1 MYVLVLA
8 FLLIAP
14 QQDEIVASSDRLE
27 RTGSIVTYTGDVV
40 ITYRDMQVE
49 ADTIVYDQS
58 TQMLEASNGVTFVR
72 GEERL
77 TGRRLEINLDTTAGV
92 LTEATGALGPS
103 YLIQAAE
110 AYRLEDGRYELFDA
124 TVTTCDDEGNP
135 GWEFHTPRTT
145 IDPNSSVQAVHSVL
159 RIKGVPVF
167 YMPYISAPV
176 ATRPRSSG
184 FLTPQTSTSTTKG
197 RSVSESFYYVINRSA
212 DLTVTGEYFTLRGLA
227 GAARFRAVPNDRSR
241 IEVDSFFADD
251 RKGQG
256 GKSARILAYTERDDL
271 RVVADMNLV
280 SSFVFRQVFEEGF
293 DVISSPTERSR
304 AFATYNTPGVSYN
317 LLYTR
322 QGTFFVDQPTA
333 IIRKLPSIEMAVHA
347 RPVGDLPLYFS
358 FDGSASGLHRRDAV
372 ITSSAFVGRLD
383 IHPRLEIPVLRAG
396 AFNWSHQLGVRETFY
411 SDQQNVGG
419 QRDSLNRVAFD
430 YGFVFSGPQLEK
442 QYSAWKHVIEPQ
454 IEYRYVTGV
463 DEFGNTLLIDDTDL
477 FVDTNEVRYRI
488 TNRFFTDREVLSWTL
503 TQKYYANQTFGGAL
517 VSGRDT
523 ALEPL
528 LDLTGF
534 GFADEP
540 RRFSPLVSLL
550 RFSPRAGTST
560 DLQIDYDTVRRQFR
574 SAGIIGRY
582 QAGPTFSNL
591 AYFFTRR
598 SLIQLPNNQIRATLG
613 FGDSNR
619 LGLNGAVSFAYNVD
633 QAILQAATAQLS
645 YNTDCYGLH
654 LAFMQFDLGPRR
666 ESRLRFS
673 FSLKDLGAIGNLGQD
688 SLF

>member
-1 MYVLVLA
+1 MHVWILA
-8 FLLIAP
+8 VLLIAP
-14 QQDEIVASSDRLE
+14 QQDELVVSADRLD
-27 RTGSIVTYTGDVV
+27 RTGSVVTYAGDVV
-40 ITYRDMQVE
+40 VTFRDMRVE
-49 ADTIVYDQS
+49 ADTIVYDES
-58 TQMLEASNGVTFVR
+58 TQMLEASDGVTFVR

-77 TGRRLEINLDTTAGV
+77 AGRHLEINMDTMAGV
-92 LTEATGALGPS
+92 LTEATGELGPS

-110 AYRLEDGRYELFDA
+110 AHRLEDGRYELFDA

-145 IDPNSSVQAVHSVL
+145 IDPDSNVKAVNSVL

-167 YMPYISAPV
+167 YMPYLSAPV
-176 ATRPRSSG
+176 ASQPRSSG

-227 GAARFRAVPNDRSR
+227 GAARFRAVPNERSR
-241 IEVDSFFADD
+241 IEIDGFFADD
-251 RKGQG
+251 RKDQG
-256 GKSARILAYTERDDL
+256 GKSARILAYTERNDL
-271 RVVADMNLV
+271 RVVADLNLV

-304 AFATYNTPGVSYN
+304 AFATYNTSGVTYN
-317 LLYTR
+317 FLYAR

-333 IIRKLPSIEMAVHA
+333 IIRKLPSLEMAVHA
-347 RPVGDLPLYFS
+347 RPVGNLPLYFS
-358 FDGSASGLHRRDAV
+358 FDGSVSGLHRRDAAV
-372 ITSSAFVGRLD
+372 TSSALVGRVD
-383 IHPRLEIPVLRAG
+383 IHPRVEVPILRG
-396 AFNWSHQLGVRETFY
+396 AAFSWSHQLGIRETFY
-411 SDQQNVGG
+411 SDKRNVGD
-419 QRDSLNRVAFD
+419 QRDALNRLAVD

-442 QYSAWKHVIEPQ
+442 RYGNWMHVIEPHV
-454 IEYRYVTGV
+454 EYRYVSGV
-463 DEFGNTLLIDDTDL
+463 DDFGNTLLIDDTDL
-477 FVDTNEVRYRI
+477 FVDTNEVRYGI
-488 TNRFFTDREVLSWTL
+488 SNRFFTNREVLSWTL
-503 TQKYYANQTFGGAL
+503 TQKYYANPTFGGAL
-517 VSGRDT
+517 VPGRDT

-534 GFADEP
+534 GFADEA

-574 SAGIIGRY
+574 SAGVIGRY
-582 QAGPTFSNL
+582 QAGPSFYNV

-598 SLIQLPNNQIRATLG
+598 SLVQLPNNQIRATVG

-633 QAILQAATAQLS
+633 QSILQASTAQLS

-666 ESRLRFS
+666 ESRFRFS